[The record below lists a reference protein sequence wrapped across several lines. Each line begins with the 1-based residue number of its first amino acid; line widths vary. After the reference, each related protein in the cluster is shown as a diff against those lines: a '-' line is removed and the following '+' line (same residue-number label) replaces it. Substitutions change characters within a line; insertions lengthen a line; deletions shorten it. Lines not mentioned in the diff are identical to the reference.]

1 MDGMDNMMNPKQMP
15 HSIEAEQSVI
25 GAILIDP
32 ELINSTGETLIPE
45 AFYRANHQH
54 IFRAMLMLNE
64 QNKKIDSVTLMD
76 QLAAESLL
84 EEAGGP
90 AYLAELANN
99 VPTTRNIHFYI
110 DIVFKHA
117 VKRQLIRVADSI
129 AEDGYNPE
137 LDLESL
143 LGDAEKRILEISA
156 SRGTEGFKDIKDVL
170 SIVFDNA
177 EQLDQNNGQT
187 PGIPTGY
194 RDLDQMTA
202 GFNRNDLI
210 IIAARPSVGKTAFAL
225 NIAQQVATH
234 QDLYSVGIFS
244 LEMGADQLATRMIC
258 STGNVDSNRLRTGSM
273 TEEDWSRFTVAVGKL
288 SRTKIFI
295 DDTPGIRI
303 TDIRAKCRRL
313 KQEHGLDMIMI
324 DYLQLIQ
331 GSGSRSSDNR
341 QQEVSEI
348 SRMLK
353 AIARELECPVIAL
366 SQLSRGVEQRQ
377 DKRPMMSDI
386 RESGSIEQD
395 ADIVAFLY
403 RDDYYSR
410 GGEDEDGEAV
420 DAGVQD
426 ENGEIEIIIA
436 KQRNGPTGTVK
447 LHFMK
452 QYNKFT
458 DIDYQ
463 HAGMEFG

>member
-1 MDGMDNMMNPKQMP
+1 MDEMYEHNRMP
-15 HSIEAEQSVI
+15 HSHEAEQSVL
-25 GAILIDP
+25 GAIFLDP
-32 ELINSTGETLIPE
+32 ELMSSTQEILLPE
-45 AFYRANHQH
+45 SFYRGAHQH
-54 IFRAMLMLNE
+54 IFRAMMDLNE
-64 QNKKIDSVTLMD
+64 DGKDIDIVTVLD
-76 QLAAESLL
+76 RLTQEGVVN
-84 EEAGGP
+84 EAGGP
-90 AYLAELANN
+90 QYLAEITSN
-99 VPTTRNIHFYI
+99 VPTTRNIQYYT
-110 DIVFKHA
+110 DVVFKNA
-117 VKRQLIRVADSI
+117 VKRKLIHTADSI
-129 AEDGYNPE
+129 ANDGYNDE
-137 LDLESL
+137 LDLDTVL
-143 LGDAEKRILEISA
+143 NDAERRILELS
-156 SRGTEGFKDIKDVL
+156 STRESDGFKDIRDVL
-170 SIVFDNA
+170 GQVYDNA
-177 EQLDQNNGQT
+177 EQLDQNSGQT

-210 IIAARPSVGKTAFAL
+210 ILAARPSVGKTAFAL
-225 NIAQQVATH
+225 NIAQKVATH
-234 QDLYSVGIFS
+234 EEQYTVGIFS

-258 STGNVDSNRLRTGSM
+258 SSGNVDSNRLRTGTM
-273 TEEDWSRFTVAVGKL
+273 TEEDWNRFTVAVGKL

-295 DDTPGIRI
+295 DDTPGVRI
-303 TDIRAKCRRL
+303 TDIRSKCRRL
-313 KQEHGLDMIMI
+313 KQEHGLDMIVI

-331 GSGSRSSDNR
+331 GSGSRASDNR

-403 RDDYYSR
+403 RDDYYNR
-410 GGEDEDGEAV
+410 GDGDDDDDDGGFEP
-420 DAGVQD
+420 QTND

-458 DIDYQ
+458 DIDYA
-463 HAGMEFG
+463 HADMG

>member
-1 MDGMDNMMNPKQMP
+1 MDGMYEHQQMP
-15 HSIEAEQSVI
+15 HSNEAEQSVL
-25 GAILIDP
+25 GAIFLDP
-32 ELINSTGETLIPE
+32 ELIASTQEILLPE
-45 AFYRANHQH
+45 SFYRTAHQH
-54 IFRAMLMLNE
+54 IFRAMMNLNE
-64 QNKKIDSVTLMD
+64 DGNDIDIVTVLD
-76 QLAAESLL
+76 RLTQDGVISES
-84 EEAGGP
+84 GGP
-90 AYLAELANN
+90 QYLAEITSN
-99 VPTTRNIHFYI
+99 VPTTRNIQYYT
-110 DIVFKHA
+110 DVVFKNA
-117 VKRQLIRVADSI
+117 VKRKLIHTADRI
-129 AEDGYNPE
+129 ANDGYNEE
-137 LDLESL
+137 LDIDTVLN
-143 LGDAEKRILEISA
+143 DAERRILELS
-156 SRGTEGFKDIKDVL
+156 STRESDGFKDIRDVL
-170 SIVFDNA
+170 GQVYDNA
-177 EQLDQNNGQT
+177 EALDQNSGQT

-210 IIAARPSVGKTAFAL
+210 ILAARPSVGKTAFAL
-225 NIAQQVATH
+225 NIAQKVATH
-234 QDLYSVGIFS
+234 EAQYTVGIFS

-258 STGNVDSNRLRTGSM
+258 SSGNVDSNRLRTGTM
-273 TEEDWSRFTVAVGKL
+273 TEEDWNRFTVAVGKL

-303 TDIRAKCRRL
+303 TDLRSKCRRL
-313 KQEHGLDMIMI
+313 KQEHGLDMIVI

-331 GSGSRSSDNR
+331 GSGSRVSDNR

-353 AIARELECPVIAL
+353 GIARELECPVIAL

-403 RDDYYSR
+403 RDDYYNR
-410 GGEDEDGEAV
+410 GEGEEDDDDGGFEP
-420 DAGVQD
+420 QTND

-458 DIDYQ
+458 DIDYA
-463 HAGMEFG
+463 HAEMG

>member
-1 MDGMDNMMNPKQMP
+1 MDEMYEHNRMP
-15 HSIEAEQSVI
+15 HSHEAEQSVL
-25 GAILIDP
+25 GAIFLDP
-32 ELINSTGETLIPE
+32 ELMSSTQEILLPE
-45 AFYRANHQH
+45 SFYRGAHQH
-54 IFRAMLMLNE
+54 IFRAMMDLNE
-64 QNKKIDSVTLMD
+64 DGKDIDIVTVLD
-76 QLAAESLL
+76 RLTQEGVVN
-84 EEAGGP
+84 EAGGP
-90 AYLAELANN
+90 QYLAEITSN
-99 VPTTRNIHFYI
+99 VPTTRNIQYYT
-110 DIVFKHA
+110 DVVFKNA
-117 VKRQLIRVADSI
+117 IKRKLIHTADSI
-129 AEDGYNPE
+129 ANDGYNDE
-137 LDLESL
+137 LDLDTVL
-143 LGDAEKRILEISA
+143 NDAERRILELS
-156 SRGTEGFKDIKDVL
+156 STRESDGFKDIRDVL
-170 SIVFDNA
+170 GQVYDNA
-177 EQLDQNNGQT
+177 EQLDQNSGQT

-210 IIAARPSVGKTAFAL
+210 ILAARPSVGKTAFAL
-225 NIAQQVATH
+225 NIAQKVATH
-234 QDLYSVGIFS
+234 EDQYTVGIFS

-258 STGNVDSNRLRTGSM
+258 SSGNVDSNRLRTGTM
-273 TEEDWSRFTVAVGKL
+273 TEEDWNRFTVAVGKL

-295 DDTPGIRI
+295 DDTPGVRI
-303 TDIRAKCRRL
+303 TDIRSKCRRL
-313 KQEHGLDMIMI
+313 KQEHGLDMIVI

-331 GSGSRSSDNR
+331 GSGSRASDNR

-403 RDDYYSR
+403 RDDYYNR
-410 GGEDEDGEAV
+410 GDGDDDDDDGGFEP
-420 DAGVQD
+420 QTND

-458 DIDYQ
+458 DIDYA
-463 HAGMEFG
+463 HADMG

>member
-1 MDGMDNMMNPKQMP
+1 MDNMYEQKQMP
-15 HSIEAEQSVI
+15 HNNEAEQSVL
-25 GAILIDP
+25 GAIILDP
-32 ELINSTGETLIPE
+32 QLINSTQEVLLPE
-45 AFYRANHQH
+45 SFYRGAHQH
-54 IFRAMLMLNE
+54 IFRAMMNLNE
-64 QNKKIDSVTLMD
+64 DGSEIDVVTLMD
-76 QLAAESLL
+76 QLTKEGTLS
-84 EEAGGP
+84 EAGGP
-90 AYLAELANN
+90 QYLAELSNN
-99 VPTTRNIHFYI
+99 VPTTRNIQYYTN
-110 DIVFKHA
+110 IVANHA
-117 VKRQLIRVADSI
+117 LKRRLIQTADSI
-129 AEDGYNPE
+129 ANDGYDNELE
-137 LDLESL
+137 LDAILS
-143 LGDAEKRILEISA
+143 DAERRILELS
-156 SRGTEGFKDIKDVL
+156 SNRQSDGFKDIRDVL
-170 SIVFDNA
+170 GQVYETA
-177 EQLDQNNGQT
+177 EELDQNSGQT

-210 IIAARPSVGKTAFAL
+210 ILAARPSVGKTAFAL
-225 NIAQQVATH
+225 NIAQKVATH
-234 QDLYSVGIFS
+234 EDSYTVGIFS

-258 STGNVDSNRLRTGSM
+258 SSGNVDSNRLRTGTM
-273 TEEDWSRFTVAVGKL
+273 TEEDWNRFTIAVGKL

-303 TDIRAKCRRL
+303 TDLRSKCRRL
-313 KQEHGLDMIMI
+313 KQEHGLDMIVI

-331 GSGSRSSDNR
+331 GSGSRFSDNR

-348 SRMLK
+348 SRTLK

-403 RDDYYSR
+403 RDDYYNR
-410 GGEDEDGEAV
+410 GEGEDDD
-420 DAGVQD
+420 DAGFEPPTND

-458 DIDYQ
+458 DIDYA
-463 HAGMEFG
+463 HAEMS

>member
-1 MDGMDNMMNPKQMP
+1 MDGMFENNQMP
-15 HSIEAEQSVI
+15 HSNEAEQSVL
-25 GAILIDP
+25 GAIFLDP
-32 ELINSTGETLIPE
+32 ELMSSTQEILLPE
-45 AFYRANHQH
+45 SFYRAAHQH
-54 IFRAMLMLNE
+54 IFRAMMNLNE
-64 QNKKIDSVTLMD
+64 DGNDIDIVTVLD
-76 QLAAESLL
+76 RLTQDGVLGES
-84 EEAGGP
+84 GG
-90 AYLAELANN
+90 AQYLAEITSN
-99 VPTTRNIHFYI
+99 VPTTRNIQYYT
-110 DIVFKHA
+110 DVVFKNA
-117 VKRQLIRVADSI
+117 IKRKLIHTADNI
-129 AEDGYNPE
+129 ARDGYNSE
-137 LDLESL
+137 LDLDTIL
-143 LGDAEKRILEISA
+143 NDAEKSILEIS
-156 SRGTEGFKDIKDVL
+156 STRESEGFKDIRDVL
-170 SIVFDNA
+170 GQVYDNA
-177 EQLDQNNGQT
+177 ESLDQNSGQT

-210 IIAARPSVGKTAFAL
+210 ILAARPSVGKTAFAL
-225 NIAQQVATH
+225 NIAQKVATH
-234 QDLYSVGIFS
+234 EDHYTVGIFS

-258 STGNVDSNRLRTGSM
+258 SSGNVDSNRLRTGTM
-273 TEEDWSRFTVAVGKL
+273 TEEDWNRFTVAVGKL

-303 TDIRAKCRRL
+303 TDIRSKCRRL
-313 KQEHGLDMIMI
+313 KQEHGLDMIVI

-331 GSGSRSSDNR
+331 GSGSRFSDNR

-403 RDDYYSR
+403 RDDYYNR
-410 GGEDEDGEAV
+410 GGDEDDDEDGGFEP
-420 DAGVQD
+420 QTND

-458 DIDYQ
+458 DIDYA
-463 HAGMEFG
+463 HADMM

>member
-1 MDGMDNMMNPKQMP
+1 MDEMYEHNRMP
-15 HSIEAEQSVI
+15 HSHEAEQSVL
-25 GAILIDP
+25 GAIFLDP
-32 ELINSTGETLIPE
+32 ELMSSTQEILLPE
-45 AFYRANHQH
+45 SFYRGAHQH
-54 IFRAMLMLNE
+54 IFRAMMDLNE
-64 QNKKIDSVTLMD
+64 DGKDIDIVTVLD
-76 QLAAESLL
+76 RLTQEGVVN
-84 EEAGGP
+84 EAGGP
-90 AYLAELANN
+90 QYLAEITSN
-99 VPTTRNIHFYI
+99 VPTTRNIQYYT
-110 DIVFKHA
+110 DVVFKNA
-117 VKRQLIRVADSI
+117 VKRKLIHTADSI
-129 AEDGYNPE
+129 ANDGYNDE
-137 LDLESL
+137 LDLDTVL
-143 LGDAEKRILEISA
+143 NDAERRILELSSA
-156 SRGTEGFKDIKDVL
+156 RESDGFKDIRDVL
-170 SIVFDNA
+170 GQVYDNA
-177 EQLDQNNGQT
+177 EQLDQNSGQT

-210 IIAARPSVGKTAFAL
+210 ILAARPSVGKTAFAL
-225 NIAQQVATH
+225 NIAQKVATH
-234 QDLYSVGIFS
+234 EDQYTVGIFS

-258 STGNVDSNRLRTGSM
+258 SSGNVDSNRLRTGTM
-273 TEEDWSRFTVAVGKL
+273 TEEDWNRFTVAVGKL

-295 DDTPGIRI
+295 DDTPGVRI
-303 TDIRAKCRRL
+303 TDIRSKCRRL
-313 KQEHGLDMIMI
+313 KQEHGLDMIVI

-331 GSGSRSSDNR
+331 GSGSRASDNR

-403 RDDYYSR
+403 RDDYYNR
-410 GGEDEDGEAV
+410 GDGDDDDDDGGFEP
-420 DAGVQD
+420 QTND

-458 DIDYQ
+458 DIDYA
-463 HAGMEFG
+463 HADMG

>member
-1 MDGMDNMMNPKQMP
+1 MDEMYEHNRMP
-15 HSIEAEQSVI
+15 HSHEAEQSVL
-25 GAILIDP
+25 GAIFLDP
-32 ELINSTGETLIPE
+32 ELMSSTQEILLPE
-45 AFYRANHQH
+45 SFYRGAHQH
-54 IFRAMLMLNE
+54 IFRAMMDLNE
-64 QNKKIDSVTLMD
+64 DGKDIDIVTVLD
-76 QLAAESLL
+76 RLIQEGVVN
-84 EEAGGP
+84 EAGGP
-90 AYLAELANN
+90 QYLAEITSN
-99 VPTTRNIHFYI
+99 VPTTRNIQYYT
-110 DIVFKHA
+110 DVVFKNA
-117 VKRQLIRVADSI
+117 VKRKLIHTADSI
-129 AEDGYNPE
+129 ANDGYNDE
-137 LDLESL
+137 LDLDTVL
-143 LGDAEKRILEISA
+143 NDAERRILELS
-156 SRGTEGFKDIKDVL
+156 STRESDGFKDIRDVL
-170 SIVFDNA
+170 GQVYDNA
-177 EQLDQNNGQT
+177 EQLDQNSGQT

-210 IIAARPSVGKTAFAL
+210 ILAARPSVGKTAFAL
-225 NIAQQVATH
+225 NIAQKVATH
-234 QDLYSVGIFS
+234 EDQYTVGIFS

-258 STGNVDSNRLRTGSM
+258 SSGNVDSNRLRTGTM
-273 TEEDWSRFTVAVGKL
+273 TEEDWNRFTVAVGKL

-295 DDTPGIRI
+295 DDTPGVRI
-303 TDIRAKCRRL
+303 TDIRSKCRRL
-313 KQEHGLDMIMI
+313 KQEHGLDMIVI

-331 GSGSRSSDNR
+331 GSGSRASDNR

-403 RDDYYSR
+403 RDDYYNR
-410 GGEDEDGEAV
+410 GDGDDDDDDGGFEP
-420 DAGVQD
+420 QTND

-458 DIDYQ
+458 DIDYA
-463 HAGMEFG
+463 HADMG

>member
-1 MDGMDNMMNPKQMP
+1 MDNMYDQRQMP
-15 HSIEAEQSVI
+15 HNNEAEQSVL
-25 GAILIDP
+25 GAIILDP
-32 ELINSTGETLIPE
+32 ELIGSTQEVLLPE
-45 AFYRANHQH
+45 SFYRGAHQH
-54 IFRAMLMLNE
+54 IFRAMMNLNE
-64 QNKKIDSVTLMD
+64 DAHEIDVVTLME
-76 QLAAESLL
+76 QLTKEGTLS
-84 EEAGGP
+84 EAGGP
-90 AYLAELANN
+90 QYLAELSNN
-99 VPTTRNIHFYI
+99 VPTTRNI
-110 DIVFKHA
+110 VA
-117 VKRQLIRVADSI
+117 NLALKRRLIQTADSI
-129 AEDGYNPE
+129 ANDGYNNELE
-137 LDLESL
+137 LDAILS
-143 LGDAEKRILEISA
+143 DAEKRILELSA
-156 SRGTEGFKDIKDVL
+156 NRQSDGFKDIRDVL
-170 SIVFDNA
+170 GQVYETA
-177 EQLDQNNGQT
+177 EELDQNSGQT

-210 IIAARPSVGKTAFAL
+210 ILAARPSVGKTAFAL
-225 NIAQQVATH
+225 NIAQKVATH
-234 QDLYSVGIFS
+234 EDNYTVGIFS

-258 STGNVDSNRLRTGSM
+258 SSGNVDSNRLRTGTM
-273 TEEDWSRFTVAVGKL
+273 TEEDWNRFTIAVGKL

-303 TDIRAKCRRL
+303 TDLRSKCRRL
-313 KQEHGLDMIMI
+313 KQEHGLDMIVI

-331 GSGSRSSDNR
+331 GSGSRFSDNR

-348 SRMLK
+348 SRTLK

-403 RDDYYSR
+403 RDDYYNR
-410 GGEDEDGEAV
+410 GDGEE
-420 DAGVQD
+420 DDDSTQFEPQSND
-426 ENGEIEIIIA
+426 DNGEIEIIIA

-458 DIDYQ
+458 DIDYA
-463 HAGMEFG
+463 HADMS

>member
-1 MDGMDNMMNPKQMP
+1 MDEMYEHNRMP
-15 HSIEAEQSVI
+15 HSHEAEQSVL
-25 GAILIDP
+25 GAIFLDP
-32 ELINSTGETLIPE
+32 ELMSSTQEILLPE
-45 AFYRANHQH
+45 SFYRGAHQH
-54 IFRAMLMLNE
+54 IFRAMMDLNE
-64 QNKKIDSVTLMD
+64 DGKDIDIVTVLD
-76 QLAAESLL
+76 RLTKEGVVN
-84 EEAGGP
+84 EAGGSQ
-90 AYLAELANN
+90 YLAEITSN
-99 VPTTRNIHFYI
+99 VPTTRNIQYYT
-110 DIVFKHA
+110 DVVFKNA
-117 VKRQLIRVADSI
+117 VKRKLIHTADSI
-129 AEDGYNPE
+129 ANDGYNDE
-137 LDLESL
+137 LDLDTVL
-143 LGDAEKRILEISA
+143 NDAERRILELS
-156 SRGTEGFKDIKDVL
+156 STRESDGFKDIRDVL
-170 SIVFDNA
+170 GQVYDNA
-177 EQLDQNNGQT
+177 EQLDQNSGQT

-210 IIAARPSVGKTAFAL
+210 ILAARPSVGKTAFAL
-225 NIAQQVATH
+225 NIAQKVATH
-234 QDLYSVGIFS
+234 EDQYTVGIFS

-258 STGNVDSNRLRTGSM
+258 SSGNVDSNRLRTGTM
-273 TEEDWSRFTVAVGKL
+273 TEEDWNRFTVAVGKL

-295 DDTPGIRI
+295 DDTPGVRI
-303 TDIRAKCRRL
+303 TDIRSKCRRL
-313 KQEHGLDMIMI
+313 KQEHGLDMIVI

-331 GSGSRSSDNR
+331 GSGSRASDNR

-403 RDDYYSR
+403 RDDYYNR
-410 GGEDEDGEAV
+410 GDGDDDDDDGGFEP
-420 DAGVQD
+420 QTND

-458 DIDYQ
+458 DIDYA
-463 HAGMEFG
+463 HADMG

>member
-1 MDGMDNMMNPKQMP
+1 MYEQKQMP
-15 HSIEAEQSVI
+15 HNNEAEQSVL
-25 GAILIDP
+25 GAIILDP
-32 ELINSTGETLIPE
+32 QLINSTQEVLLPE
-45 AFYRANHQH
+45 SFYRGAHQH
-54 IFRAMLMLNE
+54 IFRAMMNLNE
-64 QNKKIDSVTLMD
+64 DGSEIDVVTLMD
-76 QLAAESLL
+76 QLTKEGTLS
-84 EEAGGP
+84 EAGGP
-90 AYLAELANN
+90 QYLAELSNN
-99 VPTTRNIHFYI
+99 VPTTRNIQYYTN
-110 DIVFKHA
+110 IVANHA
-117 VKRQLIRVADSI
+117 LKRRLIQTADSI
-129 AEDGYNPE
+129 ANDGYDNELE
-137 LDLESL
+137 LDAILS
-143 LGDAEKRILEISA
+143 DAERRILELS
-156 SRGTEGFKDIKDVL
+156 SNRQSDGFKDIRDVL
-170 SIVFDNA
+170 GQVYETA
-177 EQLDQNNGQT
+177 EELDQNSGQT

-210 IIAARPSVGKTAFAL
+210 ILAARPSVGKTAFAL
-225 NIAQQVATH
+225 NIAQKVATH
-234 QDLYSVGIFS
+234 EDSYTVGIFS

-258 STGNVDSNRLRTGSM
+258 SSGNVDSNRLRTGTM
-273 TEEDWSRFTVAVGKL
+273 TEEDWNRFTIAVGKL

-303 TDIRAKCRRL
+303 TDLRSKCRRL
-313 KQEHGLDMIMI
+313 KQEHGLDMIVI

-331 GSGSRSSDNR
+331 GSGSRFSDNR

-348 SRMLK
+348 SRTLK

-403 RDDYYSR
+403 RDDYYNR
-410 GGEDEDGEAV
+410 GEGEDDD
-420 DAGVQD
+420 DAGFEPPTND

-458 DIDYQ
+458 DIDYA
-463 HAGMEFG
+463 HAEMS

>member
-1 MDGMDNMMNPKQMP
+1 MDNMYEQKQMP
-15 HSIEAEQSVI
+15 HNNEAEQSVL
-25 GAILIDP
+25 GAIILDP
-32 ELINSTGETLIPE
+32 QLINSTQEVLLPE
-45 AFYRANHQH
+45 SFYRGAHQH
-54 IFRAMLMLNE
+54 IFRAMMNLNE
-64 QNKKIDSVTLMD
+64 DGDEIDVVTLMD
-76 QLAAESLL
+76 QLTKEGTLS
-84 EEAGGP
+84 EAGGP
-90 AYLAELANN
+90 QYLAELSNN
-99 VPTTRNIHFYI
+99 VPTTRNIQYYTN
-110 DIVFKHA
+110 IVSNHA
-117 VKRQLIRVADSI
+117 LKRRLIQTADSI
-129 AEDGYNPE
+129 ANDGYDNELE
-137 LDLESL
+137 LDAILS
-143 LGDAEKRILEISA
+143 DAERRILELS
-156 SRGTEGFKDIKDVL
+156 SNRQSDGFKDIRDVL
-170 SIVFDNA
+170 GQVYETA
-177 EQLDQNNGQT
+177 EELDQNSGQT

-210 IIAARPSVGKTAFAL
+210 ILAARPSVGKTAFAL
-225 NIAQQVATH
+225 NIAQKVATH
-234 QDLYSVGIFS
+234 EGNYTVGIFS

-258 STGNVDSNRLRTGSM
+258 SSGNVDSNRLRTGTM
-273 TEEDWSRFTVAVGKL
+273 TEEDWNRFTIAVGKL

-303 TDIRAKCRRL
+303 TDLRSKCRRL
-313 KQEHGLDMIMI
+313 KQEHGLDMIVI

-331 GSGSRSSDNR
+331 GSGSRASDNR

-348 SRMLK
+348 SRTLK

-403 RDDYYSR
+403 RDDYYNR
-410 GGEDEDGEAV
+410 GEGEDD
-420 DAGVQD
+420 DAGFEPQSND

-458 DIDYQ
+458 DIDYA
-463 HAGMEFG
+463 HANMS

>member
-1 MDGMDNMMNPKQMP
+1 MDEMYEHNRMP
-15 HSIEAEQSVI
+15 HSHEAEQSVL
-25 GAILIDP
+25 GAIFLDP
-32 ELINSTGETLIPE
+32 ELMSSTQEILLPE
-45 AFYRANHQH
+45 SFYRGAHQH
-54 IFRAMLMLNE
+54 IFRAMMDLNE
-64 QNKKIDSVTLMD
+64 DGKDIDIVTVLD
-76 QLAAESLL
+76 RLTQEGVVN
-84 EEAGGP
+84 EAGGP
-90 AYLAELANN
+90 QYLAEITSN
-99 VPTTRNIHFYI
+99 VPTTRNIQYYT
-110 DIVFKHA
+110 DVVFKNA
-117 VKRQLIRVADSI
+117 VKRKLIHTADSI
-129 AEDGYNPE
+129 ANDGYNDE
-137 LDLESL
+137 LDLDTVL
-143 LGDAEKRILEISA
+143 NDAERRILELS
-156 SRGTEGFKDIKDVL
+156 STRESDGFKDIRDVL
-170 SIVFDNA
+170 GQVYDNA
-177 EQLDQNNGQT
+177 EQLDQNSGQT

-210 IIAARPSVGKTAFAL
+210 ILAARPSVGKTAFAL
-225 NIAQQVATH
+225 NIAQKVATH
-234 QDLYSVGIFS
+234 EDQYTVGIFS

-258 STGNVDSNRLRTGSM
+258 SSGNVDSNRLRTGTM
-273 TEEDWSRFTVAVGKL
+273 TEEDWNRFTVAVGKL

-295 DDTPGIRI
+295 DDTPGVRI
-303 TDIRAKCRRL
+303 TDIRSKCRRL
-313 KQEHGLDMIMI
+313 KQEHGLDMIVI

-331 GSGSRSSDNR
+331 GSDSRASDNR

-403 RDDYYSR
+403 RDDYYNR
-410 GGEDEDGEAV
+410 GDGDDDDDDGGFEP
-420 DAGVQD
+420 QTND

-458 DIDYQ
+458 DIDYA
-463 HAGMEFG
+463 HADMG

>member
-1 MDGMDNMMNPKQMP
+1 MDEMNQQNQMP
-15 HSIEAEQSVI
+15 HSNEAEQSVL
-25 GAILIDP
+25 GAIIIDP
-32 ELINSTGETLIPE
+32 KLINSTQEVLLPE
-45 AFYRANHQH
+45 SFYRGAHQH
-54 IFRAMLMLNE
+54 IFRAMMELNQDE
-64 QNKKIDSVTLMD
+64 REIDAVTLMD
-76 QLAAESLL
+76 KLIQEGRLN
-84 EEAGGP
+84 EAGG
-90 AYLAELANN
+90 AEYLGELSTV
-99 VPTTRNIHFYI
+99 VPTTRNIDYYI
-110 DIVFKHA
+110 DIVYKHA
-117 VKRQLIRVADSI
+117 AKRRLIQVADSI
-129 AEDGYNPE
+129 AKDGYNDE
-137 LDLESL
+137 LDLDSVL
-143 LGDAEKRILEISA
+143 SDAERRILDLSNTRQ
-156 SRGTEGFKDIKDVL
+156 SEGFKEIRDILGDVYE
-170 SIVFDNA
+170 NA
-177 EQLDQNNGQT
+177 ELLDQNSGQT

-210 IIAARPSVGKTAFAL
+210 ILAARPSVGKTAFAL
-225 NIAQQVATH
+225 NIAQKVATNEA
-234 QDLYSVGIFS
+234 QYTVGIFS

-258 STGNVDSNRLRTGSM
+258 SSGNVDSNRLRTGEM
-273 TEEDWSRFTVAVGKL
+273 TEEDWNRFTIAVGKL

-295 DDTPGIRI
+295 DDTPGIRV
-303 TDIRAKCRRL
+303 TDIRSKCRRL
-313 KQEHGLDMIMI
+313 KQEHGLDMIVI

-331 GSGSRSSDNR
+331 GSGSRYSDNR

-348 SRMLK
+348 SRTLK

-403 RDDYYSR
+403 REDYYNR
-410 GGEDEDGEAV
+410 GDDEDDDDGSGFEPQTN
-420 DAGVQD
+420 DD
-426 ENGEIEIIIA
+426 NGEIEIIIA

-458 DIDYQ
+458 DIDYA
-463 HAGMEFG
+463 HADMS

>member
-1 MDGMDNMMNPKQMP
+1 MDEMYEHNRMP
-15 HSIEAEQSVI
+15 HSHEAEQSVL
-25 GAILIDP
+25 GAIFLDP
-32 ELINSTGETLIPE
+32 ELMSSTQEILLPE
-45 AFYRANHQH
+45 SFYRGAHQH
-54 IFRAMLMLNE
+54 IFRAMMDLNE
-64 QNKKIDSVTLMD
+64 DGKDIDIVTVLD
-76 QLAAESLL
+76 RLTQEGVVN
-84 EEAGGP
+84 EAGGP
-90 AYLAELANN
+90 QYLAEITSN
-99 VPTTRNIHFYI
+99 VPTTRNIQYYT
-110 DIVFKHA
+110 DVVFKNA
-117 VKRQLIRVADSI
+117 VKRKLIHTADSI
-129 AEDGYNPE
+129 ANDGYNDE
-137 LDLESL
+137 LDLDTVL
-143 LGDAEKRILEISA
+143 NDAERRILELS
-156 SRGTEGFKDIKDVL
+156 STRESDGFKDIRDVL
-170 SIVFDNA
+170 GQVYDNA
-177 EQLDQNNGQT
+177 EQLDQNSGQT

-210 IIAARPSVGKTAFAL
+210 ILAARPSVGKTAFAL
-225 NIAQQVATH
+225 NIAQKVATH
-234 QDLYSVGIFS
+234 EDQYTVGIFS

-258 STGNVDSNRLRTGSM
+258 SSGNVDSNRLRMGTM
-273 TEEDWSRFTVAVGKL
+273 TEEDWNRFTVAVGKL

-295 DDTPGIRI
+295 DDTPGVRI
-303 TDIRAKCRRL
+303 TDIRSKCRRL
-313 KQEHGLDMIMI
+313 KQEHGLDMIVI

-331 GSGSRSSDNR
+331 GSGSRASDNR

-403 RDDYYSR
+403 RDDYYNR
-410 GGEDEDGEAV
+410 GDGDDDDDDGGFEP
-420 DAGVQD
+420 QTND

-458 DIDYQ
+458 DIDYA
-463 HAGMEFG
+463 HADMG

>member
-1 MDGMDNMMNPKQMP
+1 MDNMYEQKQMP
-15 HSIEAEQSVI
+15 HNNEAEQSVL
-25 GAILIDP
+25 GAIILDP
-32 ELINSTGETLIPE
+32 QLINSTQEVLLPE
-45 AFYRANHQH
+45 SFYRGAHQH
-54 IFRAMLMLNE
+54 IFRAMMNLNE
-64 QNKKIDSVTLMD
+64 DGDEIDVVTLMD
-76 QLAAESLL
+76 QLTKEGTLS
-84 EEAGGP
+84 EAGGP
-90 AYLAELANN
+90 QYLAELSNN
-99 VPTTRNIHFYI
+99 VPTTRNIQYYTN
-110 DIVFKHA
+110 IVSNHA
-117 VKRQLIRVADSI
+117 LKRRLIQTADSI
-129 AEDGYNPE
+129 ANDGYDNELE
-137 LDLESL
+137 LDAILS
-143 LGDAEKRILEISA
+143 DAERRILELS
-156 SRGTEGFKDIKDVL
+156 SNRQSDGFKDIRDVL
-170 SIVFDNA
+170 GQVYETA
-177 EQLDQNNGQT
+177 EELDQNSGQT

-210 IIAARPSVGKTAFAL
+210 ILAARPSVGKTAFAL
-225 NIAQQVATH
+225 NIAQKVATH
-234 QDLYSVGIFS
+234 EGNYTVGIFS

-258 STGNVDSNRLRTGSM
+258 SSGNVDSNRLRTGTM
-273 TEEDWSRFTVAVGKL
+273 TEEDWNRFTIAVGKL

-303 TDIRAKCRRL
+303 TDLRSKCRRL
-313 KQEHGLDMIMI
+313 KQEHGLDMIVI

-331 GSGSRSSDNR
+331 GSGSRASDNR

-348 SRMLK
+348 SRTLK

-403 RDDYYSR
+403 RDDYYNR
-410 GGEDEDGEAV
+410 GEGEND
-420 DAGVQD
+420 DAGFEPQSND

-458 DIDYQ
+458 DIDYA
-463 HAGMEFG
+463 HADMS

>member
-1 MDGMDNMMNPKQMP
+1 MDEMYEHNRMP
-15 HSIEAEQSVI
+15 HSHEAEQSVL
-25 GAILIDP
+25 GAIFLDP
-32 ELINSTGETLIPE
+32 ELMSSTQEILLPE
-45 AFYRANHQH
+45 SFYRGAHQH
-54 IFRAMLMLNE
+54 IFRAMMDLNE
-64 QNKKIDSVTLMD
+64 DAKDIDIVTVLD
-76 QLAAESLL
+76 RLTQEGVVN
-84 EEAGGP
+84 EAGGP
-90 AYLAELANN
+90 QYLAEITSN
-99 VPTTRNIHFYI
+99 VPTTRNIQYYT
-110 DIVFKHA
+110 DVVFKNA
-117 VKRQLIRVADSI
+117 VKRKLIHTADSI
-129 AEDGYNPE
+129 ANDGYNDE
-137 LDLESL
+137 LDLDTVL
-143 LGDAEKRILEISA
+143 NDAERRILELS
-156 SRGTEGFKDIKDVL
+156 STRESDGFKDIRDVL
-170 SIVFDNA
+170 GQVYDNA
-177 EQLDQNNGQT
+177 EQLDQNSGQT

-210 IIAARPSVGKTAFAL
+210 ILAARPSVGKTAFAL
-225 NIAQQVATH
+225 NIAQKVATH
-234 QDLYSVGIFS
+234 EDQYTVGIFS

-258 STGNVDSNRLRTGSM
+258 SSGNVDSNRLRTGTM
-273 TEEDWSRFTVAVGKL
+273 TEEDWNRFTVAVGKL

-295 DDTPGIRI
+295 DDTPGVRI
-303 TDIRAKCRRL
+303 TDIRSKCRRL
-313 KQEHGLDMIMI
+313 KQEHGLDMIVI

-331 GSGSRSSDNR
+331 GSGSRASDNR

-403 RDDYYSR
+403 RDDYYNR
-410 GGEDEDGEAV
+410 GDGDDDDDDGGFEP
-420 DAGVQD
+420 QTND

-458 DIDYQ
+458 DIDYA
-463 HAGMEFG
+463 HADMG

>member
-1 MDGMDNMMNPKQMP
+1 MEDFNSMQMP
-15 HSIEAEQSVI
+15 HHLEAEQSVL
-25 GAILIDP
+25 GAILLDP
-32 ELINSTGETLIPE
+32 ELLIPTLE
-45 AFYRANHQH
+45 KLLPQHFYRRSHQH
-54 IFRAMLMLNE
+54 IFQAMLSLSEKNA
-64 QNKKIDSVTLMD
+64 QLDIVTLTD
-76 QLAAESLL
+76 QMTKEGTL

-90 AYLAELANN
+90 LYLSELSEI
-99 VPTTRNIHFYI
+99 VPTTRNIDFYTE
-110 DIVFKHA
+110 IVFNDA
-117 VKRQLIRVADSI
+117 VKRQLIHVADSI
-129 AEDGYNPE
+129 AKDGYNQE
-137 LDLESL
+137 LELESL
-143 LGDAEKRILEISA
+143 LSDAEKRIMNIS
-156 SRGTEGFKDIKDVL
+156 SDRGTDGFQNIRDILQV
-170 SIVFDNA
+170 VFENA
-177 EQLDQNNGQT
+177 EDLDRNQGQT

-194 RDLDQMTA
+194 RDLDKMTA

-234 QDLYSVGIFS
+234 DNNYSVAIFS

-258 STGNVDSNRLRTGSM
+258 STGNVDSNRLRTGTM
-273 TEEDWSRFTVAVGKL
+273 ENEDWNRFTVAIGKL

-303 TDIRAKCRRL
+303 TDIRAKSRRL
-313 KQEHGLDMIMI
+313 KQEHGLDMILI

-353 AIARELECPVIAL
+353 SLARELECPVIAL

-403 RDDYYSR
+403 RDDYYNR
-410 GGEDEDGEAV
+410 GNNEDGEENI
-420 DAGVQD
+420 DAGAQD

-447 LHFMK
+447 LNFMK
-452 QYNKFT
+452 QYNKFA
-458 DIDYQ
+458 DISYEYE
-463 HAGMEFG
+463 GFEN

>member
-1 MDGMDNMMNPKQMP
+1 MDEMFDHNRMP
-15 HSIEAEQSVI
+15 HSHEAEQSVL
-25 GAILIDP
+25 GAIFLDP
-32 ELINSTGETLIPE
+32 ELMSSTQEILLPE
-45 AFYRANHQH
+45 SFYRGAHQH
-54 IFRAMLMLNE
+54 IFRAMMDLNE
-64 QNKKIDSVTLMD
+64 DGKDIDIVTVLD
-76 QLAAESLL
+76 RLTQDGVVNEI
-84 EEAGGP
+84 GGP
-90 AYLAELANN
+90 QYLAEITSN
-99 VPTTRNIHFYI
+99 VPTTRNIQYYT
-110 DIVFKHA
+110 DVVFKNA
-117 VKRQLIRVADSI
+117 VKRKLIHTADQI
-129 AEDGYNPE
+129 ANDGYNDE
-137 LDLESL
+137 LDLDTVLS
-143 LGDAEKRILEISA
+143 DAERRILELSSA
-156 SRGTEGFKDIKDVL
+156 RASDGFKDIRDVL
-170 SIVFDNA
+170 GQVYDNA
-177 EQLDQNNGQT
+177 EKLDQNSGQT

-210 IIAARPSVGKTAFAL
+210 ILAARPSVGKTAFAL
-225 NIAQQVATH
+225 NIAQKVATH
-234 QDLYSVGIFS
+234 EDHYTVGIFS

-258 STGNVDSNRLRTGSM
+258 SSGNVDSNRLRTGTM
-273 TEEDWSRFTVAVGKL
+273 TEEDWNRFTVAVGKL

-303 TDIRAKCRRL
+303 TDIRSKCRRL
-313 KQEHGLDMIMI
+313 KQEHGLDMIVI

-331 GSGSRSSDNR
+331 GSGSRASDNR

-348 SRMLK
+348 SRTLK

-403 RDDYYSR
+403 RDDYYNR
-410 GGEDEDGEAV
+410 GEQDDDDDHGFEP
-420 DAGVQD
+420 QKND

-458 DIDYQ
+458 DIDYA
-463 HAGMEFG
+463 HADMG

>member
-1 MDGMDNMMNPKQMP
+1 MDNMYEQKQMP
-15 HSIEAEQSVI
+15 HNNEAEQSVL
-25 GAILIDP
+25 GAIILDP
-32 ELINSTGETLIPE
+32 QLINSTQEVLLPE
-45 AFYRANHQH
+45 SFYRGAHQH
-54 IFRAMLMLNE
+54 IFRAMMNLNE
-64 QNKKIDSVTLMD
+64 DGDEIDVVTLMD
-76 QLAAESLL
+76 QLTKEGTLS
-84 EEAGGP
+84 EAGGP
-90 AYLAELANN
+90 QYLAELSNN
-99 VPTTRNIHFYI
+99 VPTTRNIQYYTN
-110 DIVFKHA
+110 IVSNHA
-117 VKRQLIRVADSI
+117 LKRRLIQTADSI
-129 AEDGYNPE
+129 ANDGYDNELE
-137 LDLESL
+137 LDAILS
-143 LGDAEKRILEISA
+143 DAERRILELSTNRQ
-156 SRGTEGFKDIKDVL
+156 SDGFKDIRDVL
-170 SIVFDNA
+170 GQVYETA
-177 EQLDQNNGQT
+177 EELDQNSGQT

-210 IIAARPSVGKTAFAL
+210 ILAARPSVGKTAFAL
-225 NIAQQVATH
+225 NIAQKVATH
-234 QDLYSVGIFS
+234 EGNYTVGIFS

-258 STGNVDSNRLRTGSM
+258 SSGNVDSNRLRTGTM
-273 TEEDWSRFTVAVGKL
+273 TEEDWNRFTIAVGKL

-303 TDIRAKCRRL
+303 TDLRSKCRRL
-313 KQEHGLDMIMI
+313 KQEHGLDMIVI

-331 GSGSRSSDNR
+331 GSGSRASDNR

-348 SRMLK
+348 SRTLK

-403 RDDYYSR
+403 RDDYYNR
-410 GGEDEDGEAV
+410 GEGEDD
-420 DAGVQD
+420 DAGFEPQSND

-458 DIDYQ
+458 DIDYA
-463 HAGMEFG
+463 HADMS

>member
-1 MDGMDNMMNPKQMP
+1 MDEMYEHNRMP
-15 HSIEAEQSVI
+15 HSHEAEQSVL
-25 GAILIDP
+25 GAIFLDP
-32 ELINSTGETLIPE
+32 ELMSSTQEILLPE
-45 AFYRANHQH
+45 SFYRGAHQH
-54 IFRAMLMLNE
+54 IFRAMMDLNE
-64 QNKKIDSVTLMD
+64 DGKDIDIVTVLD
-76 QLAAESLL
+76 RLTQEGVVN
-84 EEAGGP
+84 EAGGP
-90 AYLAELANN
+90 QYLAEITSN
-99 VPTTRNIHFYI
+99 VPTTRNIQYYT
-110 DIVFKHA
+110 DVVFKNA
-117 VKRQLIRVADSI
+117 VKRKLIHTADSI
-129 AEDGYNPE
+129 ANDGYNDE
-137 LDLESL
+137 LDLDTVL
-143 LGDAEKRILEISA
+143 NDAERRILELS
-156 SRGTEGFKDIKDVL
+156 STRESDGFKDIRDVL
-170 SIVFDNA
+170 GQVYDNA
-177 EQLDQNNGQT
+177 EQLDQNSGQT

-210 IIAARPSVGKTAFAL
+210 ILAARPSVGKTAFAL
-225 NIAQQVATH
+225 NIAQKVATH
-234 QDLYSVGIFS
+234 EDQYTVGIFS

-258 STGNVDSNRLRTGSM
+258 SSGNVDSNRLRTGTM
-273 TEEDWSRFTVAVGKL
+273 TEEDWNRFTVAIGKL

-295 DDTPGIRI
+295 DDTPGVRI
-303 TDIRAKCRRL
+303 TDIRSKCRRL
-313 KQEHGLDMIMI
+313 KQEHGLDMIVI

-331 GSGSRSSDNR
+331 GSGSRASDNR

-403 RDDYYSR
+403 RDDYYNR
-410 GGEDEDGEAV
+410 GDGDDDDDDGGFEP
-420 DAGVQD
+420 QTND

-458 DIDYQ
+458 DIDYA
-463 HAGMEFG
+463 HADMG